1 MSDVTQLRELLGLA
15 GVKQG
20 DLKFQDF
27 LLALKDHPEY
37 ADTAASMLIRAIE
50 SRGEVEIDTA
60 PPERRPY
67 LRMLAKMRVS
77 SWKAFDHIKGSQR
90 TVALLMEHLYNA
102 SQNGLQLRLAVMLK
116 GGPASG
122 KGALAMAIKDTLEG
136 ELVHSVAGCPVHEN
150 PINLL
155 TLLPPDRLENIA
167 NAIGMGDEESKKA
180 GKPSLRQLV
189 ATAGRPCH
197 HCWTKV
203 MGEGDKLNPDPNLGD
218 VMVEHVRLSSRNFGI
233 STWSGQETLLSVLKR
248 GSRGVVD
255 MPEIFSLGALPG
267 TTNPE
272 LDLLLEATNDR
283 RIPGMGSNEIGL
295 PGLGLKLANPNAVD
309 TGWMPLDAILIG
321 QTNDGAWDAFM
332 AAQKDKD
339 KFTRRM
345 NIIQVPY
352 NTSVTEEEAAYR
364 DHVNDMREQPHFDP
378 MALKLLAL
386 TAVISRMK
394 VQHDVDVVTRARMYD
409 GEQLRV
415 EKKPKATTGT
425 GSGNNTASIGNQ
437 GSLGS
442 TEKAYW
448 QVGEFWHDAGADEGM
463 FGLNMSDMFKIVSEI
478 TEAANDSKH
487 KSVSAIGMINYLRGK
502 IAEMKKQPG
511 LTKRQEEVLAAVEG
525 YLKAPK
531 SYTDGD
537 VGLIEKE
544 YRRVLVRQLFEVASP
559 DFDRRATEL
568 FERYRLHAKAYS
580 IGDRELKEPVVQAG
594 VPSLRTVK
602 VDVPFLNEM
611 DKWMGMTADKD
622 RDAFRRSI
630 ETRIGLATQMRLEE
644 DEEGVKAGLK
654 SDDGIIVTWHSIQE
668 IADGIRKKLNSETAK
683 VLENLL
689 KSEIELDEEQKKLRR
704 ETLERFNTLGY
715 NDHTRQQALTYF
727 RDYKLWIQG

>member
-50 SRGEVEIDTA
+50 SRGEIEIDSA

-102 SQNGLQLRLAVMLK
+102 SQNGLQLRLAIILK

-155 TLLPPDRLENIA
+155 TLLPPERLDTIA
-167 NAIGMGDEESKKA
+167 KAIGMTDDDAKKA

-197 HCWTKV
+197 HCWTQV
-203 MGEGDKLNPDPNLGD
+203 MGEGKDVKTEPNLGD

-255 MPEIFSLGALPG
+255 MPEIFSLGAAPG
-267 TTNPE
+267 AVNPE

-283 RIPGMGSNEIGL
+283 RIPGMGSNEVAL
-295 PGLGLKLANPNAVD
+295 PGSPFKLANPNAVD

-321 QTNDGAWDAFM
+321 QTNDGAWDSFM
-332 AAQKDKD
+332 SAQKDKD

-345 NIIQVPY
+345 AIIQVPY

-364 DHVNDMREQPHFDP
+364 DAVNAMRDQPHFDP

-415 EKKPKATTGT
+415 EKKPKTTTGST
-425 GSGNNTASIGNQ
+425 GGAASTGTAGTLGN
-437 GSLGS
+437 

-448 QVGEFWHDAGADEGM
+448 HVGEFWQDAGADEGM
-463 FGLNMSDMFKIVSEI
+463 FGLHMTDMFKIVSEI
-478 TEAANDSKH
+478 TEAALESKH
-487 KSVSAIGMINYLRGK
+487 KSVSAIGLINYLRGK

-511 LTKRQEEVLAAVEG
+511 LTKKQEEVLASVEG
-525 YLKAPK
+525 YLKGPK
-531 SYTDGD
+531 SYSDRE
-537 VGLIEKE
+537 VGVIEKE

-580 IGDRELKEPVVQAG
+580 IGDKTVREEVVQAG
-594 VPSLRTVK
+594 VPSTRTVK
-602 VDVPFLNEM
+602 VDVAFLDEM
-611 DKWMGMTADKD
+611 DKWMGMTTDKD

-630 ETRIGLATQMRLEE
+630 ETRIGLATQMQLEE
-644 DEEGVKAGLK
+644 DEAGLK
-654 SDDGIIVTWHSIQE
+654 NSESSIITWQSLQE

-704 ETLERFNTLGY
+704 ETLERFDKLGY
-715 NDHTRQQALTYF
+715 NDYTRQQALTYF
-727 RDYKLWIQG
+727 RDYKLWIQS

>member
-1 MSDVTQLRELLGLA
+1 LGLA

-20 DLKFQDF
+20 DLKFQEF
-27 LLALKDHPEY
+27 LLALKEHPEY

-50 SRGEVEIDTA
+50 SRGEVEIDSA

-102 SQNGLQLRLAVMLK
+102 SQNGLQLRLAIMLK

-155 TLLPPDRLENIA
+155 TLLPADRLDSIA
-167 NAIGMGDEESKKA
+167 AAIGMGDEESKKA

-203 MGEGDKLNPDPNLGD
+203 MGEGTDLKAEPNLGD
-218 VMVEHVRLSSRNFGI
+218 VMVENVRLSSRNFGI

-283 RIPGMGSNEIGL
+283 RIPGMGSNEIGI
-295 PGLGLKLANPNAVD
+295 PGSPLKLANPNAID
-309 TGWMPLDAILIG
+309 TGWMPLDAVLIG

-415 EKKPKATTGT
+415 EKKPKTTTGNT
-425 GSGNNTASIGNQ
+425 GGAASTGTA

-448 QVGEFWHDAGADEGM
+448 HVGEFWQDAGADEGM

-502 IAEMKKQPG
+502 IAEMQKQPG
-511 LTKRQEEVLAAVEG
+511 LTKKQEEVLKAVEG
-525 YLKAPK
+525 YLRGPK
-531 SYTDGD
+531 SYTDSD

-580 IGDRELKEPVVQAG
+580 VGDRDLREPVVQAG
-594 VPSLRTVK
+594 VPSFRTVK
-602 VDVPFLNEM
+602 VDVAFLNEM

-630 ETRIGLATQMRLEE
+630 ETRIGIATQMQLEE
-644 DEEGVKAGLK
+644 DEENSK
-654 SDDGIIVTWHSIQE
+654 STDGNIVTWQSLQE

-683 VLENLL
+683 VLESLL

-704 ETLERFNTLGY
+704 ETLERFSKLGY
-715 NDHTRQQALTYF
+715 NDYTRQQALTYF

>member
-90 TVALLMEHLYNA
+90 TVALITEHLYNA
-102 SQNGLQLRLAVMLK
+102 SQNGLQLRLAIMLK

-136 ELVHSVAGCPVHEN
+136 ELVHSVSGCPVHEN

-155 TLLPPDRLENIA
+155 TLLPPDRLESIA
-167 NAIGMGDEESKKA
+167 KAIGMGDEESKKA
-180 GKPSLRQLV
+180 DKTSLRQLV

-203 MGEGDKLNPDPNLGD
+203 MGEGDKLVSEPNLGD

-267 TTNPE
+267 STNPE

-283 RIPGMGSNEIGL
+283 RIPGMGSNEIGI
-295 PGLGLKLANPNAVD
+295 PGSPLKLANPNAVD

-345 NIIQVPY
+345 AIIQVPY

-364 DHVNDMREQPHFDP
+364 DHVNAMRDQPHFDP

-386 TAVISRMK
+386 TAVVSRMK
-394 VQHDVDVVTRARMYD
+394 VAHDVDVVTRARMYD

-415 EKKPKATTGT
+415 EKKPKTTATTSGSAASTTSTGT
-425 GSGNNTASIGNQ
+425 AGT
-437 GSLGS
+437 LGS

-448 QVGEFWHDAGADEGM
+448 HVGEFWQDAGADEGM

-478 TEAANDSKH
+478 TEAALDSKH
-487 KSVSAIGMINYLRGK
+487 KSVSAIGMINYLRGRV
-502 IAEMKKQPG
+502 AEMKKQPS
-511 LTKRQEEVLAAVEG
+511 LTDKQKEVLKAVEE

-531 SYTDGD
+531 GFNDKE

-568 FERYRLHAKAYS
+568 YERYRRHAKAFS
-580 IGDRELKEPVVQAG
+580 IGDRELTETVIQAG
-594 VPSLRTVK
+594 VPSPRKVK
-602 VDVPFLNEM
+602 VDVDFLNEM
-611 DKWMGMTADKD
+611 DRWMGMTADKD
-622 RDAFRRSI
+622 REAFRRSI
-630 ETRIGLATQMRLEE
+630 ETRIGLATQMKLE
-644 DEEGVKAGLK
+644 DDDEGVKSADL
-654 SDDGIIVTWHSIQE
+654 IITWESIQE
-668 IADGIRKKLNSETAK
+668 IADGIRKKLNSEIAK
-683 VLENLL
+683 TLENLL

-704 ETLERFNTLGY
+704 ETLERFDKLGY
-715 NDHTRQQALTYF
+715 NDYTRQQALTYF

>member
-20 DLKFQDF
+20 DLKFQEF

-50 SRGEVEIDTA
+50 SRGEIEIDDA

-90 TVALLMEHLYNA
+90 TVALLLEHLYNA
-102 SQNGLQLRLAVMLK
+102 SQNGLQLRLAIILK

-155 TLLPPDRLENIA
+155 TLLPPERVDSLA
-167 NAIGMGDEESKKA
+167 QALGMTDEDAKKA

-197 HCWTKV
+197 HCWTQV
-203 MGEGDKLNPDPNLGD
+203 MGEGKDAKTEPNLGD

-248 GSRGVVD
+248 GSRGIVD
-255 MPEIFSLGALPG
+255 MPEIFSLGAGPG
-267 TTNPE
+267 GTNPE

-283 RIPGMGSNEIGL
+283 RIPGMGSNEVAL
-295 PGLGLKLANPNAVD
+295 PGSPFKIANPNAID

-332 AAQKDKD
+332 GAQKDKD

-345 NIIQVPY
+345 AVIQVPY

-364 DHVNDMREQPHFDP
+364 DAVNAMRDQPHFDP

-415 EKKPKATTGT
+415 EKKPKTTTGST
-425 GSGNNTASIGNQ
+425 GGAASTGTAGT
-437 GSLGS
+437 LGT

-448 QVGEFWHDAGADEGM
+448 HVGEFWQDAGADEGM
-463 FGLNMSDMFKIVSEI
+463 FGLNMADMFKIVSEV
-478 TEAANDSKH
+478 TEGALDSKH
-487 KSVSAIGMINYLRGK
+487 KSVSAIGLINYLRGK

-511 LTKRQEEVLAAVEG
+511 LTKKQEEVLAAVEG
-525 YLKAPK
+525 YLKGPK
-531 SYTDGD
+531 SYSDRE

-568 FERYRLHAKAYS
+568 FQRYRMHAKAYS
-580 IGDRELKEPVVQAG
+580 IGDKTLREDVVQAG
-594 VPSLRTVK
+594 VPSTRTVK
-602 VDVPFLNEM
+602 VDVAFLDEM
-611 DKWMGMTADKD
+611 DKWMGMTTDKD

-630 ETRIGLATQMRLEE
+630 ETRIGLATQMQLEE
-644 DEEGVKAGLK
+644 DEAGLK
-654 SDDGIIVTWHSIQE
+654 TSDRDIITWQSLQE

-689 KSEIELDEEQKKLRR
+689 KSEIELDEEQKRLRR
-704 ETLERFNTLGY
+704 ETLERFDKLGY
-715 NDHTRQQALTYF
+715 NDYTRQQALTYF
-727 RDYKLWIQG
+727 RDYKLWIQS

>member
-50 SRGEVEIDTA
+50 SRGEIEIDSA

-102 SQNGLQLRLAVMLK
+102 SQNGLQLRLAIILK

-155 TLLPPDRLENIA
+155 TLLPPERLDTIA
-167 NAIGMGDEESKKA
+167 QAIGMTDDDAKKA

-197 HCWTKV
+197 HCWTQV
-203 MGEGDKLNPDPNLGD
+203 MGEGKDAKTEPNLGD
-218 VMVEHVRLSSRNFGI
+218 VMVENVRLSSRNFGI

-255 MPEIFSLGALPG
+255 MPEIFSLGAGPG
-267 TTNPE
+267 GTNPE

-283 RIPGMGSNEIGL
+283 RIPGMGSNEVAL
-295 PGLGLKLANPNAVD
+295 PGSPFKLANPNAVD

-332 AAQKDKD
+332 SAQKDKD

-345 NIIQVPY
+345 AVIQVPY

-364 DHVNDMREQPHFDP
+364 DAVNAMRDQPHFDP

-415 EKKPKATTGT
+415 EKKPKTTTGST
-425 GSGNNTASIGNQ
+425 GGAASTGTAGT
-437 GSLGS
+437 LGA

-448 QVGEFWHDAGADEGM
+448 HVGEFWQDAGADEGM
-463 FGLNMSDMFKIVSEI
+463 FGLNMADMFKIVSEI
-478 TEAANDSKH
+478 TEAALESKH
-487 KSVSAIGMINYLRGK
+487 KSVSAIGLINYLRGK

-511 LTKRQEEVLAAVEG
+511 LTKKQEEVLASVEG
-525 YLKAPK
+525 YLKGPK
-531 SYTDGD
+531 SYSDRE
-537 VGLIEKE
+537 VGVIEKE

-580 IGDRELKEPVVQAG
+580 IGDKTLREEVVQAG
-594 VPSLRTVK
+594 VPSTRTVK
-602 VDVPFLNEM
+602 VDVAFLDEM
-611 DKWMGMTADKD
+611 DKWMGMTTDKD

-630 ETRIGLATQMRLEE
+630 ETRIGLATQMQLEE
-644 DEEGVKAGLK
+644 DEAGLK
-654 SDDGIIVTWHSIQE
+654 NSESSIITWQSLQE

-704 ETLERFNTLGY
+704 ETLERFDKLGY
-715 NDHTRQQALTYF
+715 NDYTRQQALTYF
-727 RDYKLWIQG
+727 RDYKLWIQS